1 MDKKN
6 WVVQHNALVT
16 ARYRLTVE
24 EQRLIKTV
32 VSLIHR
38 NDEDF
43 KSYEI
48 KIAEL
53 AKILGIVDASY
64 YSRVKK
70 VIKGILNDRTVL
82 DFVNEHGQEV
92 QTRWLSSAV
101 YSPNEGIVELRFDPV
116 LKPYLL
122 QLKTIFTYYELENIL
137 QLRGMYSIRIY
148 ELLKQYESI
157 GKREFSL
164 DDFKKILII
173 EDKYKEYRE
182 LKKYVISPAIKEVCE
197 KTDISFSLEEK
208 TKGRKVVGLVFYIQ
222 KNVYQ

>member
-173 EDKYKEYRE
+173 EDKYKEYR
-182 LKKYVISPAIKEVCE
+182 
-197 KTDISFSLEEK
+197 
-208 TKGRKVVGLVFYIQ
+208 
-222 KNVYQ
+222 